1 MYLVVERRKFD
12 NLPIERQYLF
22 VVKTYEMDY
31 HTAQKKKEA
40 FETINTDKDIMYSIV
55 SFVDKSTITKV
66 A

>member
-1 MYLVVERRKFD
+1 MYLVIERKQYD
-12 NLPIERQYLF
+12 NLPIEKRYIF
-22 VVKTYEMDY
+22 IVKSFDVDY
-31 HTAQKKKEA
+31 KTAQKKKEA

>member
-40 FETINTDKDIMYSIV
+40 FEIINTDDKVVYQIV
-55 SFVDKSTITKV
+55 SFVDKATITKV

>member
-1 MYLVVERRKFD
+1 MYLVIERKQYD
-12 NLPIERQYLF
+12 NLPIEKRF
-22 VVKTYEMDY
+22 IFIVKSFDVDY
-31 HTAQKKKEA
+31 KTAQKKKEA